1 MASHGTP
8 QARHKLVAWRVG
20 PLAVTALVLLGS
32 AALSGPAPAAAPACG
47 NREEIVKTLEQRH
60 EELPSASG
68 VSADGAI
75 LEVLVS
81 PEGAWTILVTYPKQ
95 PSCILAVGDGWQ
107 TLELVGRPA

>member
-1 MASHGTP
+1 MAIHVTP
-8 QARHKLVAWRVG
+8 QARRKLVARLLG
-20 PLAVTALVLLGS
+20 PLAFAALVLLGS
-32 AALSGPAPAAAPACG
+32 AALSGPARAAAPACG
-47 NREEIVKTLEQRH
+47 DREEIVKTLEQRH

-81 PEGAWTILVTYPKQ
+81 PDGAWTILVTYPKQ
-95 PSCILAVGDGWQ
+95 PSCILAVGEGWQ